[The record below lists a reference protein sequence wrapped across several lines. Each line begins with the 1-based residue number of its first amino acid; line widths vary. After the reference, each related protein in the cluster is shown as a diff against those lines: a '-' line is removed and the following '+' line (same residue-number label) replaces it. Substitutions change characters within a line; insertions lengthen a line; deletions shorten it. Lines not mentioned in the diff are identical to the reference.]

1 MLTLAQAETILS
13 GALTH
18 AKANDFKPLAIAIV
32 DARGALKLFAAQ
44 DGTSLKRGEIA
55 TGKANGV
62 IALGIGGR
70 ALQKFAIERP
80 YFIQGA
86 THATGGSLVPVVGGV
101 LIRSPEGVVLGA
113 IGISGDTS
121 DNDELA
127 ALAGIAKA
135 GLTGE
140 TGA

>member
-13 GALTH
+13 GVLAH
-18 AKANDFKPLAIAIV
+18 AKANNFKPLAIAIV
-32 DARGALKLFAAQ
+32 DARGALKLFLAQ
-44 DGTSLKRGEIA
+44 DGTPLKRGDIA
-55 TGKANGV
+55 TGKANGC
-62 IALGIGGR
+62 IGLGIGGR

-86 THATGGSLVPVVGGV
+86 THATGGSLVPVIGGV
-101 LIRSPEGVVLGA
+101 LIRSAQGDVLGA

-121 DNDELA
+121 DNDEIA
-127 ALAGIAKA
+127 ALAGIAAA
-135 GLTGE
+135 GLSGD

>member
-13 GALTH
+13 GVLAH
-18 AKANDFKPLAIAIV
+18 AKANNFKPLAIAIV
-32 DARGALKLFAAQ
+32 DARGALKLFLAQ
-44 DGTSLKRGEIA
+44 DGTPLKRGDIA
-55 TGKANGV
+55 TGKANGC
-62 IALGIGGR
+62 IGLGIGGR

-86 THATGGSLVPVVGGV
+86 THATGGSLVPVIGGV
-101 LIRSPEGVVLGA
+101 LIRSAQGDVLGA

-121 DNDELA
+121 DNDEIA
-127 ALAGIAKA
+127 ALAGITAA
-135 GLTGE
+135 GLSGD